1 MKVNNYISMLF
12 LAGAAMIASCSQN
25 EELGGDNPDA
35 LQGFQIS
42 VSDKGFADMDK
53 GETRAVESGY
63 ATRFSNGDAIGVF
76 AVKGDVVVE
85 AIRNRQFTMEDG
97 IWVLSDGGDD
107 IEYKGSEFER
117 MKFYAYYPYNKNVI
131 FDPTAVTNPF
141 EEYIKKWT
149 IGADQGEGNYTK
161 YDLMTSTGTVKGDRL
176 KGQIAFDMKHE
187 MALAV
192 VKMPKLTYSFT
203 NGGIDDYSMSI
214 AAGSFT
220 LNNAAATPYYQATT
234 DTYRFLVNPNK
245 EFLVK
250 GTYTGVNE
258 MEYEAKGTLESGTA
272 KMYTIE
278 DKSKINHTL
287 QVGDYFCAD
296 GKIVSVDT
304 DESNLPDNVI
314 GIVCYVGNPQPS
326 VTHPE
331 LYSAEIDA
339 LRRDFPACTHG
350 IVLSTK
356 NSLIKDDE
364 QNDIVLQIFHSS
376 KSGYYSD
383 WFNSDEDW
391 KDKFV
396 GCNTEKDANKND
408 ASKVFPALMGY
419 NNTKILTM
427 CYEGMGSTSTCDYVY
442 DYIMA
447 YRKAEAVPFGV
458 TPWYLPS
465 VMCWDQV
472 AKNMNGINGSLQ
484 KVNGDKMVTSDLP
497 VKNKATGHYW
507 SSTQRSAVNQW
518 THSMGNGSFH
528 VTCERASC
536 AGYFR
541 MMLAF

>member
-1 MKVNNYISMLF
+1 MRFMKIYNYISMLF
-12 LAGAAMIASCSQN
+12 LAGAAVVASCSQN
-25 EELGGDNPDA
+25 EELTGETPDS

-42 VSDKGFADMDK
+42 VSDEGFMDESGK
-53 GETRAVESGY
+53 TRATENGY
-63 ATRFSNGDAIGVF
+63 TTRFSNGDAIGIF
-76 AVKGDVVVE
+76 AVRGETVVE
-85 AIRNRQFTMEDG
+85 DIKNRKFTLTDG
-97 IWVLSDGGDD
+97 YWELTDGGDP
-107 IEYKGSEFER
+107 IEYKGSQFQR
-117 MKFYAYYPYNKNVI
+117 MTFYAYYPYNANVT
-131 FDPTAVTNPF
+131 FDPTKVDPF
-141 EEYIKKWT
+141 ETYVNNWK
-149 IGADQGEGNYTK
+149 IGDEQNEGNYTQ
-161 YDLMTSTGTVKGDRL
+161 YDLMTSTGSVQGDRL
-176 KGQIAFDMKHE
+176 KGQIAFTMQHR

-192 VKMPKLTYSFT
+192 VKMPNLTYSFT
-203 NGGIDDYSMSI
+203 NGGIDDYLLPL

-220 LNNAAATPYYQATT
+220 VNNTQATPYYQESTN
-234 DTYRFLVNPNK
+234 TYRFLVNPNK
-245 EFLVK
+245 EFSIK
-250 GTYTGVNE
+250 GTYVGVSE
-258 MEYEAKGTLESGTA
+258 MEYEAKGTLEGGTA

-296 GKIVSVDT
+296 GKIVSVDA
-304 DESNLPDNVI
+304 EAVI
-314 GIVCYVGNPQPS
+314 GIVCYVGNSQPS

-356 NSLIKDDE
+356 NSLVKDDE
-364 QNDIVLQIFHSS
+364 QNDIALQMFHSS
-376 KSGYYSD
+376 KAGYYSD

-396 GCNTEKDANKND
+396 GCNTERDVNKND

-447 YRKAEAVPFGV
+447 YRKAEAVPSGV

-472 AKNMNGINGSLQ
+472 AKNMSGINSSLQ

-497 VKNKATGHYW
+497 VNNKAAGHYW